1 MTILSGQQRAHSPAD
16 LKLHVVYWLGIGALV
31 VLCESA
37 VAQVP
42 TYHVVAK
49 ASDPF
54 DLCASVVN
62 RLPPTLAE
70 LRPVLEVVSETPEG
84 GTFPCGSSTCRV
96 HRFIGKGYAAR
107 FVVATPRD
115 EVTPIE
121 VRIDSARW
129 RLLTPLRVGMPVSVA
144 EQFFGVALAGL
155 NGRTEVEGVCST
167 LTLDYQARQL
177 THLHLQC
184 RPCERMTDEA
194 PAQ

>member
-1 MTILSGQQRAHSPAD
+1 MLA
-16 LKLHVVYWLGIGALV
+16 
-31 VLCESA
+31 VLCGSA

-42 TYHVVAK
+42 THHVVAK

-70 LRPVLEVVSETPEG
+70 LRPVLEAVSETPEG

-107 FVVATPRD
+107 FLVVTPRD

-121 VRIDSARW
+121 IRVDSPRW

-144 EQFFGVALAGL
+144 EQYFGVSLPGASGQA
-155 NGRTEVEGVCST
+155 EIEGVCSQ
-167 LTLDYQARQL
+167 LTVDYQARQISA
-177 THLHLQC
+177 LHLQC
-184 RPCERMTDEA
+184 RPCESMTAET
-194 PAQ
+194 PPN

>member
-1 MTILSGQQRAHSPAD
+1 MH
-16 LKLHVVYWLGIGALV
+16 
-31 VLCESA
+31 
-37 VAQVP
+37 
-42 TYHVVAK
+42 HVVAK

-70 LRPVLEVVSETPEG
+70 LRPVLEAVSETPEG
-84 GTFPCGSSTCRV
+84 TDFPCGTSKCHV

-107 FVVATPRD
+107 FLVATPRD

-121 VRIDSARW
+121 IRVDSPRW

-144 EQFFGVALAGL
+144 EQYFGVTLAGV

-167 LTLDYQARQL
+167 LTLEYQARQL
-177 THLHLQC
+177 TNLHLQC

-194 PAQ
+194 AAQ